1 MELARGG
8 SVTSGA
14 TTPSFVT
21 VSNMLKGE
29 GHVGLWRGNRPTIL
43 SKLDN

>member
-29 GHVGLWRGNRPTIL
+29 GHVGLWSGIRQTRAL
-43 SKLDN
+43 LK